1 MEISEQ
7 ITVKIK
13 RKIIQIEAEKCDGC
27 GKCVPSCIKGAIRI
41 ADGKA
46 HLVAEKFC
54 DGSGA
59 CLGACPREALK
70 IVERE
75 ADEFEEIVMGRC

>member
-1 MEISEQ
+1 MVPREQ
-7 ITVKIK
+7 ITLKIK
-13 RKIIQIEAEKCDGC
+13 RKIIQIEEEKCDGC
-27 GKCVPSCIKGAIRI
+27 GKCVSSCVEGAIRI

-46 HLVAEKFC
+46 YLAAEKFC

-70 IVERE
+70 IVERA